1 MEWIKGKSRGS
12 EVLLTF
18 WKAGGAI
25 SWGRAGA
32 VVFALEH

>member
-12 EVLLTF
+12 EVLPTF
-18 WKAGGAI
+18 WKARVAI